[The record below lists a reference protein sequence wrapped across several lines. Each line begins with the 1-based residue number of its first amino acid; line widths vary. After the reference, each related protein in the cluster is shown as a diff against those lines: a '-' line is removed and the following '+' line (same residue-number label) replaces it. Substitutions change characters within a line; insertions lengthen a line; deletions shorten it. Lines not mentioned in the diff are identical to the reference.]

1 MQFAKALALT
11 AVVVAVVAQQIDEE
25 PVVITKDSVTASTPI
40 ASITEGS
47 TAESV
52 IDSTEESVVE
62 SVVESTEESVVESA
76 EESAEDSTEESAE
89 ESAEESSSSEDVG
102 EIGGEP
108 VVITN
113 STPVSKPSG
122 NASAS
127 ELDTLA
133 DEESESASASKL
145 GSKSSS
151 HSAHDSSSSGAAK
164 VVASAAAG
172 IFAIA
177 AFF

>member
-1 MQFAKALALT
+1 MALHTFDVIDDIRQALALT
-11 AVVVAVVAQQIDEE
+11 AVAVAVVAQQIDEE
-25 PVVITKDSVTASTPI
+25 AVVITKDSVTAPAPI

-47 TAESV
+47 T
-52 IDSTEESVVE
+52 
-62 SVVESTEESVVESA
+62 VESTEESTVES
-76 EESAEDSTEESAE
+76 T
-89 ESAEESSSSEDVG
+89 SSSSEDVG

-113 STPVSKPSG
+113 STPVPKPSG

-133 DEESESASASKL
+133 DEESESAPASKS
-145 GSKSSS
+145 GSKNSS

-164 VVASAAAG
+164 VVASAAAVKVY
-172 IFAIA
+172 
-177 AFF
+177 